1 MCRYVT
7 TGICL
12 LILPVLAT
20 AADKAPAPIRGLDPL
35 VRLLTTSDNTEVQRD
50 ILRGMCEA
58 LRGRRQLAAPDGWA
72 SVKRKLADSRDS
84 EVRERA
90 LLLSVLLGD
99 PEAVAS
105 LRRMAADPKAEEAAR
120 RTALQTLTEAQAP
133 DLLPLLRDLL
143 ADRAMRGP
151 ALRAL
156 AAQNDSG
163 TPALILQHYASFNDA
178 EKVDA
183 IATLASRPAY
193 ALALL
198 DAMEHGDVPRRDL
211 SVFTVRQLLAL
222 KDPHLTD
229 RITKVWGSIRPTS
242 QDKAALMA
250 RYQGLVPP
258 DALKNAD
265 RSHGRLV
272 FSRTCA
278 TCHTLFGEGGKIGPD
293 LTGSQRTNPEFVLSK
308 VLDPSAVVAKDY
320 QMTIIAT
327 SNGRVLNGLVK
338 EETEKTLLLQTQ
350 NELVTLAKS
359 DIDDRQRSPLS
370 MMPEGLLAPLNDGE
384 VRDLFAY
391 LAGSG
396 QVALP
401 PGSTPGK
408 PAPKSGEAPPR

>member
-1 MCRYVT
+1 MHRSVLV
-7 TGICL
+7 GICL
-12 LILPVLAT
+12 LMLLPLSTGAGKTPGHGLEPLVHLLAT
-20 AADKAPAPIRGLDPL
+20 SNDTD
-35 VRLLTTSDNTEVQRD
+35 VQRD
-50 ILRGMCEA
+50 VLRGMCEA
-58 LRGRRQLAAPDGWA
+58 LQGRRQLAPPEGWA
-72 SVKRKLADSRDS
+72 GVKRKLAGSGNP

-90 LLLSVLLGD
+90 LLLSVLFSD
-99 PEAVAS
+99 PEAVAA
-105 LRRMAADPKAEEAAR
+105 LRRTAADLGAEEAAR
-120 RTALQTLTEAQAP
+120 RNALQTLTEAQAP

-143 ADRAMRGP
+143 TDRVMRGS

-156 AAQNDSG
+156 AAGSDPG
-163 TPALILQHYASFNDA
+163 TPALILNHYASFTDA
-178 EKVDA
+178 EKADA

-198 DAMEHGDVPRRDL
+198 DAMERGDVPRRDL

-222 KDPHLTD
+222 KDARLTE

-258 DALKNAD
+258 DALKKAD

-308 VLDPSAVVAKDY
+308 VLDPSAVVARDF

-327 SNGRVLNGLVK
+327 NNGRVLNGIVK
-338 EETEKTLLLQTQ
+338 QETDKTLTLQTQ
-350 NELVTLAKS
+350 NELVTLAKA
-359 DIDDRQRSPLS
+359 DIDERQQSPLS
-370 MMPEGLLAPLNDGE
+370 MMPEGLLAPLGDAD

-391 LAGSG
+391 LAGAG
-396 QVALP
+396 QVELP
-401 PGSTPGK
+401 PGTR
-408 PAPKSGEAPPR
+408 PAAGGDKAGDGRPR